1 MTSVEELA
9 DGTYDV
15 TYFKTGSDDVQDG
28 QMQVS
33 GGQVADSTFHDSV
46 FTIRNEKVS
55 QNIYVVEQLTFSQE
69 GTVDIVASEH
79 PCDSDEVS
87 KLATLVANSN
97 SVTVQES

>member
-1 MTSVEELA
+1 MSELP

-15 TYFKTGSDDVQDG
+15 TFFKTGSDDVADG

-33 GGQVADSTFHDSV
+33 GGRVADSTFHDSV
-46 FTIRNEKVS
+46 FTIRDAKVS

-79 PCDSDEVS
+79 PCDSNEVS
-87 KLATLVANSN
+87 ELARLVNDPN
-97 SVTVQES
+97 SVNVLDA